1 MNYGNSYSNF
11 CWVKNL
17 IYKLLSEDLHF
28 PSGPALFRKIWGKCF
43 FLGCVFLTVIQAS
56 SFFYQKTRKS
66 KTTQKISRGEEKKQN
81 VEVISSVL
89 EPSSSCIL
97 TSVLQVLWVSDFIFM
112 TVALLSQEPFL
123 FLPWLKRQSF
133 CWFHSTLSAVLFHV
147 NKLLPWVVSS
157 ELCKTHHGK
166 AANPTGK
173 LNVKKQILAL
183 KRGTL
188 KDQNTPPYF
197 SSPVQI
203 ISRYQSKYLD
213 SEQ

>member
-1 MNYGNSYSNF
+1 M
-11 CWVKNL
+11 
-17 IYKLLSEDLHF
+17 
-28 PSGPALFRKIWGKCF
+28 
-43 FLGCVFLTVIQAS
+43 
-56 SFFYQKTRKS
+56 
-66 KTTQKISRGEEKKQN
+66 
-81 VEVISSVL
+81 L

-133 CWFHSTLSAVLFHV
+133 CWFQSTLSVVLFHV

>member
-1 MNYGNSYSNF
+1 M
-11 CWVKNL
+11 
-17 IYKLLSEDLHF
+17 
-28 PSGPALFRKIWGKCF
+28 
-43 FLGCVFLTVIQAS
+43 
-56 SFFYQKTRKS
+56 
-66 KTTQKISRGEEKKQN
+66 
-81 VEVISSVL
+81 L

-213 SEQ
+213 SEQYVYVVHIQADHGFLVSTGFSLTSFMWLYGEIELSSFYSVYCNCDLLLEIKMKRGK